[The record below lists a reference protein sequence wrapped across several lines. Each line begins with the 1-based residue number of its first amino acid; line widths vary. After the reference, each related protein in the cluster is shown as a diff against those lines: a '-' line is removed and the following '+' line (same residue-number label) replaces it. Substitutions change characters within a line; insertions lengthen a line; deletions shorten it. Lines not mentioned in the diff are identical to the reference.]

1 MWCHFQYIIEFI
13 FFHRSLMKI
22 LKMPQMN
29 RKPLNNENVATFI
42 QPSSRQKLITFII
55 NAFKRLRLFIKTK
68 NRVSRFELN
77 FRFYYSDNVS
87 TPTWS
92 SGGGE
97 DGEREKK
104 KFDKWKFVNARKF
117 FHIFLWFRFAESHPF
132 ATLCCHMSSS
142 YSLVSLSSHQED

>member
-104 KFDKWKFVNARKF
+104 SLTNESSLTRGNFSTF
-117 FHIFLWFRFAESHPF
+117 FYDLDLLRAIRSLRFAVICLHH
-132 ATLCCHMSSS
+132 T
-142 YSLVSLSSHQED
+142 V